1 MFHQPTIKLIFF
13 IYDMISLKWLQS
25 IQLFFCKFYLLHVW
39 VKAYVDLLGFF
50 LLNLDV
56 ASVDIIE

>member
-25 IQLFFCKFYLLHVW
+25 IQLFFCKFYLLHFW

-50 LLNLDV
+50 C
-56 ASVDIIE
+56 